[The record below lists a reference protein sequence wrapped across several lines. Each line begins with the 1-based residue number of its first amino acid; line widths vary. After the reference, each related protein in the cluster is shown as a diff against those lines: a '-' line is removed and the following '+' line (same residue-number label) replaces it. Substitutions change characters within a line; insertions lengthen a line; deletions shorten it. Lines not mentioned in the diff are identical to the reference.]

1 MAEKRPRIYKTRGGH
16 SPRARVHAS
25 WSPIG
30 QRQRRQTV
38 VRLLGVFLGLL
49 LVAAVGADAYAE
61 QFLQTLPSVHGLD
74 ASTFAGDTVISDRNG
89 VVLADVGEHGNH
101 RLVVRLKDVS
111 PKVIQA
117 TIAIEDKNFYKNQG
131 FDIEGIVRSALNNY
145 RAGTVTGGGSTITQ
159 QLAKQLFLTRGGVAE
174 QTYTRKFK
182 ELILAYELSQAYTKD
197 EILELYLNNTY
208 YGSQSYGI
216 QAAAQSYFHKDAKNL
231 NLAEAAMLAGLPQA
245 PTEWNPIIHPESAK
259 VRQLEVLTAMERVG
273 FISHED
279 STKAYT
285 EDLTYN
291 APVNSFLAPHF
302 VDYVQEEMR
311 RLGFQPGVQQLYV
324 KSTLNYQQQQIGE
337 QVVRDNLAKNLYRD
351 RGGQLS
357 SGLIAM
363 DPKTG
368 EITTMVG
375 SPDYNAR
382 GGQYNWATTPRN
394 PGSSIKPFMYGA
406 VIAARAAT
414 MDTPIYDGPSPFV
427 VPIPGGPDYKV
438 YNYDRGTHGTLP
450 LKQTLG
456 NSLNIPAVKAELSL
470 GVPAVLT
477 YMRNLGLYPQSN
489 GDPNAP
495 LQTYG
500 PSLTLGGYP
509 TRLVDQVTA
518 LSVYANLGVY
528 HPAEAILQVTDSKG
542 NVLYK
547 SNPDANKRQA
557 IDPGVAFIMAAI
569 MSDDNNRALIFR
581 KNSPLHLTERTAAAK
596 TGTTDDFKDA
606 LTMGF
611 TPDLAAVIWVG
622 DILDNNHTMTRGSD
636 GVFVAAPGWHNF
648 MVEALKGVPDRWYSP
663 PSDVVSAGAS
673 WFLKDAQGA
682 PRLRNEAQPSPS
694 PAPITYPVP
703 EDPGTGPVLVVPQ
716 PCVTPAVTPAAP
728 SSHC

>member
-1 MAEKRPRIYKTRGGH
+1 MAQKRPRIYKTRGGH

-38 VRLLGVFLGLL
+38 VRLLGVLLGLV
-49 LVAAVGADAYAE
+49 LVGAVAADAYAE

-74 ASTFAGDTVISDRNG
+74 ASTFTGDTVITDRNG

-111 PKVIQA
+111 PKLIQA
-117 TIAIEDKNFYKNQG
+117 TISIEDKNFYKNQG
-131 FDIEGIVRSALNNY
+131 FDIEGIIRSALNNY
-145 RAGTVTGGGSTITQ
+145 KAGTVTGGGSTITQ
-159 QLAKQLFLTRGGVAE
+159 QLAKQLFLTPE
-174 QTYTRKFK
+174 QTYSRKFK

-197 EILELYLNNTY
+197 QILELYLNNTY

-216 QAAAQSYFHKDAKNL
+216 QAAAQSYFHVDAKNL
-231 NLAEAAMLAGLPQA
+231 DLAQAAILAGLPQA
-245 PTEWNPIIHPESAK
+245 PTEWNPILHPEAAK
-259 VRQLEVLTAMERVG
+259 VRQQEVLTAMERAG
-273 FISHED
+273 YITHEE
-279 STKAYT
+279 SAKAYS
-285 EDLTYN
+285 ENLVYN
-291 APVNSFLAPHF
+291 PPVNSFLAPHF
-302 VDYVQEEMR
+302 VDYVQEELR
-311 RLGFQPGVQQLYV
+311 QLGFRPGLQQLYV
-324 KSTLNYQQQQIGE
+324 KSTLDNHQQQIGE

-368 EITTMVG
+368 EILTMVG

-382 GGQYNWATTPRN
+382 GGQYNWTTTPRN

-406 VIAARAAT
+406 VIAARVAT
-414 MDTPIYDGPSPFV
+414 METPIYDGPSPLV
-427 VPIPGGPDYKV
+427 IPQPGGPDYKV
-438 YNYDRGTHGTLP
+438 YNYDHGTHGTLP

-456 NSLNIPAVKAELSL
+456 NSLNIPAVKAELSI

-477 YMRNLGLYPQSN
+477 YMRNLGLFPQSN

-495 LQTYG
+495 LQNYG

-509 TRLVDQVTA
+509 TRMIDQVTA
-518 LSVYANLGVY
+518 LSVYADMGVY

-542 NVLYK
+542 TVLYK
-547 SNPDANKRQA
+547 ANPDANKRQA
-557 IDPGVAFIMAAI
+557 IDPGVAFIMGAI
-569 MSDDNNRALIFR
+569 MSDNNNRVKIFGP
-581 KNSPLHLTERTAAAK
+581 NSPLHFTDRTIAAK

-611 TPDLAAVIWVG
+611 TPDLASVIWVG
-622 DILDNNHTMTRGSD
+622 DILDINHTLARGSD
-636 GVFVAAPGWHNF
+636 GVFVAAPGWHAF
-648 MVEALKGVPDRWYSP
+648 MAGALAGVPDKWFSP
-663 PSDVVSAGAS
+663 PADVVRAS
-673 WFLKDAQGA
+673 NNDWFLKDSQGA
-682 PRLRNEAQPSPS
+682 PKLPNDSQPSPT
-694 PAPITYPVP
+694 PAPPTYAIPS
-703 EDPGTGPVLVVPQ
+703 DPGTGPVMVLPS
-716 PCVTPAVTPAAP
+716 PCVSPTQGA
-728 SSHC
+728 HC

>member
-1 MAEKRPRIYKTRGGH
+1 MAQKRPRIYKTRGGH

-38 VRLLGVFLGLL
+38 VRLLGVLLGLV
-49 LVAAVGADAYAE
+49 LVAVVAADAYAE

-74 ASTFAGDTVISDRNG
+74 ASTFAGDTVVTDRTG

-111 PKVIQA
+111 PKLIQA

-131 FDIEGIVRSALNNY
+131 FDIEGIIRSALNNY

-159 QLAKQLFLTRGGVAE
+159 QLAKQLFLSPE
-174 QTYTRKFK
+174 QTYSRKIK
-182 ELILAYELSQAYTKD
+182 EVILAYELSQAYTKD
-197 EILELYLNNTY
+197 QILELYLNNTY

-216 QAAAQSYFHKDAKNL
+216 QAAAQSYFHVDAKNL
-231 NLAEAAMLAGLPQA
+231 DLAQAAMLAGLPQA
-245 PTEWNPIIHPESAK
+245 PTEWNPILHPEAAK
-259 VRQLEVLTAMERVG
+259 VRQLDVLTAMERAG
-273 FISHED
+273 FISHEE
-279 STKAYT
+279 SGQAYT
-285 EDLTYN
+285 ENLTYN
-291 APVNSFLAPHF
+291 PPVNSFLAPHF
-302 VDYVQEEMR
+302 VDYVQEELR
-311 RLGFQPGVQQLYV
+311 RLGFRPGVQQLIV
-324 KSTLNYQQQQIGE
+324 KSTLDYRQQQVGE
-337 QVVRDNLAKNLYRD
+337 QVVRDNLAKNAYRD

-363 DPKTG
+363 NPRTG

-382 GGQYNWATTPRN
+382 GGQYNWTTTPRN

-414 MDTPIYDGPSPFV
+414 MDTPIYDGPSPLV
-427 VPIPGGPDYKV
+427 ISQAGAPDYKV
-438 YNYDRGTHGTLP
+438 YNYDHGTHGTLP
-450 LKQTLG
+450 LKQALG
-456 NSLNIPAVKAELSL
+456 NSLNIPAVKSELSV

-495 LQTYG
+495 LQNYG

-509 TRLVDQVTA
+509 TRLIDQVTA

-542 NVLYK
+542 TVLYK
-547 SNPDANKRQA
+547 ANPDANKRQA

-569 MSDDNNRALIFR
+569 MSDDNNRARIFG
-581 KNSPLHLTERTAAAK
+581 KNSPLHLTERISAAK

-622 DILDNNHTMTRGSD
+622 DILDINHTMVKGSD
-636 GVFVAAPGWHNF
+636 GVFVAAPGWHSF
-648 MVEALKGVPDRWYSP
+648 MVQALNGVPDKWYQP
-663 PSDVVSAGAS
+663 PGDVVQGSGGS
-673 WFLKDAQGA
+673 WFLKDSQGA
-682 PRLRNEAQPSPS
+682 PKLRNDSQPSPS
-694 PAPITYPVP
+694 PPPATYSIPA
-703 EDPGTGPVLVVPQ
+703 DPGTGPVGVIPS
-716 PCVTPAVTPAAP
+716 PCP
-728 SSHC
+728 SPLRHC